1 MGERKCLYFSR
12 FDPAADRGAGG
23 GVRRLIQFMET
34 FARLNFEVISAAKEV
49 RLSELHL
56 NRFYSEALR
65 RIKERF
71 LTHSDYRSWSEH
83 RRDAVY
89 RLWRISRKWTSLI
102 ERMQD
107 LKLVIVDDPIYFI
120 PLVKKLKK
128 YGIPIVAMCHNLET
142 LVPCLVDQARQR
154 IIFNKELDILS
165 LCNFVITISREETL
179 LLNNLNIN
187 AIFFPYFPVKKI
199 LNRMLDVRNMRRNT
213 EKKGFLLMGTASNIL
228 TRNGMVKAIHE
239 WRRHKLGLFGDKLLV
254 AGYGTDVFLKK
265 VACDHEIEFLGPLT
279 NEELDQILSSV
290 RACLCY
296 QEGGGGALTRICEML
311 IGGVPVLA
319 NSQAARSYHNV
330 DGLIEFSSFDELK
343 QAIAK
348 IFRFPLHRT
357 HLPCHLN

>member
-1 MGERKCLYFSR
+1 MPESFSI
-12 FDPAADRGAGG
+12 
-23 GVRRLIQFMET
+23 RRILSSQWVVSQPGRT
-34 FARLNFEVISAAKEV
+34 WYG
-49 RLSELHL
+49 RLSMCG
-56 NRFYSEALR
+56 YGG
-65 RIKERF
+65 
-71 LTHSDYRSWSEH
+71 
-83 RRDAVY
+83 
-89 RLWRISRKWTSLI
+89 LWRISRKWTSLI

-239 WRRHKLGLFGDKLLV
+239 WRRHNLGLFGDKLLV

-265 VACDHEIEFLGPLT
+265 VAYDHEIEFLGPLT

-319 NSQAARSYHNV
+319 NSHAARSYHNV

-343 QAIAK
+343 LAIAK
-348 IFRFPLHRT
+348 IESIEGHIPIPPSPDSSSLSSKLRT
-357 HLPCHLN
+357 FLE